1 MVSMAAGLKQGLRSA
16 VLWRVAAA
24 VLGGYAFCWGLIA
37 LGVAGLVALG
47 MPFEDAEQL
56 SSMLAWLAYLAAFL
70 WAFGAARLAPV
81 WTVLAGGG
89 ALMAGLA
96 SLLQFFLI
104 N

>member
-1 MVSMAAGLKQGLRSA
+1 MVSMAGLKQVWRSA
-16 VLWRVAAA
+16 ALWRVAAA

-37 LGVAGLVALG
+37 LGVAGLFALG

-56 SSMLAWLAYLAAFL
+56 SSMLAWLAYLVAFL

-96 SLLQFFLI
+96 SLLQFFLM